1 MAPLTQVLE
10 GELFYFGMALDKFA
24 LHKAGRVKGLVQW
37 NGKNCFL
44 LEYGDGETAHAEFVE
59 ESQGAYELLTYEAGV
74 AKYGEG
80 AFQ

>member
-1 MAPLTQVLE
+1 MPILTTLE

-24 LHKAGRVKGLVQW
+24 LHKAARVKGLVDWQ
-37 NGKNCFL
+37 GKTCFL
-44 LEYGDGETAHAEFVE
+44 LEYGDGEIAHAEFVE
-59 ESQGAYELLTYEAGV
+59 PSQGAYELMNYHEGL